1 MARKSWYP
9 GIRYQ
14 DSLRLSHHV
23 GARCEHRRN
32 RDVSNGGVW

>member
-1 MARKSWYP
+1 MARKSWYQ

-14 DSLRLSHHV
+14 DSLRLSHYV
-23 GARCEHRRN
+23 GPAKHLRN